1 MFHENLAQI
10 RGHLLL
16 CNFAPLLDEPLKDLL
31 GVCADRLHRSNSS
44 LLNVEVLRSAPEK
57 ILVYYDSAQYTF
69 AYKVRYTESAGTYPS
84 RPVLFLLVQHFAN
97 ARKRAV

>member
-1 MFHENLAQI
+1 MRVIAPKEMFHENLAQI

-57 ILVYYDSAQYTF
+57 IVVYYDSA
-69 AYKVRYTESAGTYPS
+69 
-84 RPVLFLLVQHFAN
+84 
-97 ARKRAV
+97 